1 MGFVAEMG
9 GLYAAFDAER
19 DRPETDVAAVC
30 TEPAWEERI
39 ETGEGSCDEERDER
53 DAVFASWGS
62 ISRGVRLR
70 VISRL
75 GAGECP
81 RE

>member
-1 MGFVAEMG
+1 MG

-39 ETGEGSCDEERDER
+39 ETEAALTKSLSNSGWEVAQLLKEWRLD
-53 DAVFASWGS
+53 S
-62 ISRGVRLR
+62 I
-70 VISRL
+70 
-75 GAGECP
+75 C
-81 RE
+81 